1 MGTVAAA
8 AMRRVYEELEHK
20 DKDDLEVKRWRWYQ
34 RYYQAITENP
44 VGPLWK
50 ALPDPVDFFAETPPA
65 KDPSVPPCLCEE
77 SENARRHFYLL
88 IKLGVWLANLPVRVS
103 TIATLMVMYVRR
115 TEGYGVTLLSGISFY
130 WNLWIGLLGVVFHL
144 FRRPQWVVESA
155 FLAKPKR
162 SGIRPL
168 FGWAIYSLT
177 ILVSVLLVTLTGL
190 ATWLLHWYLNRYHL
204 SLRLHWIVVCSAVAI
219 VIGAAG
225 VLALKK
231 AASFLL
237 PKTDRNGHKRSWLGG
252 RFLSLISGNLD
263 IARGLLHPY
272 EIKRAIY
279 DLFVKD
285 APDFVLHGPSPDAV
299 KALFVCAAL
308 EETDQIVLTEE
319 MPIVEALSAAVV
331 VPGVLPPQCV
341 ERKWVASKTA
351 TEPKAFQVLDGAT
364 VRTNPLPAFFDWCKH
379 LGDPGLTSLLQ
390 REDGVSRSLHVVY
403 SVPTGYD
410 GSVQDVAGIESPD
423 IVESAQKALQLAKR
437 RDTRQEVRQ
446 TNNLSRLEWHR
457 RQLPNPVKK
466 RTMVIFADEIAPR
479 EEIDLGNELSP
490 DHEKLRRTVAD
501 GCRATL
507 ETLYR
512 EEILALRSGKPDLP
526 CGDLLRSIAPRR
538 AGAIG
543 KCGGL
548 KAVCDRCTGVLQYRP
563 EQNPNDVQQ
572 GVLKTYGRDKAPD
585 AKELTALFPQL
596 AEEKPKVVFLGSGGV
611 FRGAFHIGVLAAMHQ
626 TKLYPDLV
634 IGASVGTLMGGA
646 LCRMT
651 AGSQANAL
659 QALSDLA
666 ALFVRVDEKV
676 SLTFTLKSAAK
687 QLGIRAREV
696 RLSPS
701 ELARKVRQGSKA
713 DAGYAATGAPPVLT
727 DALSYLFTIPHRNT
741 ATITSQF
748 VAGHFSDAVVRFLR
762 EVRRETLPSFDIQK
776 CVMGVSL
783 LEKQARTLL
792 AFSTSGDEL
801 NTVQPYQGDT
811 PSGRKVAFF
820 GTTSFLNG
828 STSLLLGRDFLT
840 SVPSWNATQ
849 GSLCSSAFPA
859 VFAPRMEA
867 DLMPGAGRTDRYF
880 ADGGM
885 FDNLPFFPALEVLG
899 AVQHGVPFT
908 SGDLQEKLA
917 KRAAG
922 PNLIISA
929 GLNEEPAP
937 DANVQLDT
945 MFAIKARA
953 KTLSYQSKTD
963 TFTKSAG
970 KAVAMLEE
978 ISSKDL
984 CGISDQQRDVL
995 NGFVAGTVVG
1005 ITPTD
1010 AAHINPTFAFCKS
1023 LGLRRKRVQTSIGD
1037 GCYRSLLR
1045 FSEDRDVKNKLQT
1058 IGSSVTRAGVE
1069 DRDEATAA
1077 NLCPYFEIGGKPFE
1091 CPFTQTKHPDARA
1104 VYDVCS
1110 HDTAHS

>member
-1 MGTVAAA
+1 
-8 AMRRVYEELEHK
+8 
-20 DKDDLEVKRWRWYQ
+20 
-34 RYYQAITENP
+34 
-44 VGPLWK
+44 
-50 ALPDPVDFFAETPPA
+50 
-65 KDPSVPPCLCEE
+65 
-77 SENARRHFYLL
+77 
-88 IKLGVWLANLPVRVS
+88 
-103 TIATLMVMYVRR
+103 
-115 TEGYGVTLLSGISFY
+115 
-130 WNLWIGLLGVVFHL
+130 
-144 FRRPQWVVESA
+144 
-155 FLAKPKR
+155 
-162 SGIRPL
+162 
-168 FGWAIYSLT
+168 
-177 ILVSVLLVTLTGL
+177 
-190 ATWLLHWYLNRYHL
+190 
-204 SLRLHWIVVCSAVAI
+204 
-219 VIGAAG
+219 
-225 VLALKK
+225 
-231 AASFLL
+231 
-237 PKTDRNGHKRSWLGG
+237 
-252 RFLSLISGNLD
+252 
-263 IARGLLHPY
+263 
-272 EIKRAIY
+272 
-279 DLFVKD
+279 
-285 APDFVLHGPSPDAV
+285 
-299 KALFVCAAL
+299 
-308 EETDQIVLTEE
+308 
-319 MPIVEALSAAVV
+319 
-331 VPGVLPPQCV
+331 
-341 ERKWVASKTA
+341 
-351 TEPKAFQVLDGAT
+351 
-364 VRTNPLPAFFDWCKH
+364 
-379 LGDPGLTSLLQ
+379 
-390 REDGVSRSLHVVY
+390 
-403 SVPTGYD
+403 
-410 GSVQDVAGIESPD
+410 
-423 IVESAQKALQLAKR
+423 
-437 RDTRQEVRQ
+437 
-446 TNNLSRLEWHR
+446 
-457 RQLPNPVKK
+457 VKK
-466 RTMVIFADEIAPR
+466 KTMVILADEIAPR

-512 EEILALRSGKPDLP
+512 QEIRTLRSGLPDLP

-538 AGAIG
+538 AGVIG

-563 EQNPNDVQQ
+563 EQNPNEVQH
-572 GVLKTYGRDKAPD
+572 GVLKTYGQNKAPD

-651 AGSQANAL
+651 AGSQENAL
-659 QALSDLA
+659 QALSELA
-666 ALFVRVDEKV
+666 ALFVHVDEKV
-676 SLTFTLKSAAK
+676 SLTLTLKSAAK
-687 QLGIRAREV
+687 QLGIRAYEV

-701 ELARKVRQGSKA
+701 ELARKVRRGSKA

-741 ATITSQF
+741 AAITSQF
-748 VAGHFSDAVVRFLR
+748 VAGHFSEAVVRFLR

-783 LEKQARTLL
+783 LEEEARTLL
-792 AFSTSGDEL
+792 AFSTKGDEL
-801 NTVQPYQGDT
+801 NTVQPYQGAT

-828 STSLLLGRDFLT
+828 SSSLLLGRDFLT
-840 SVPSWNATQ
+840 SVRSWDATQ

-899 AVQHGVPFT
+899 AVQHGIPFT
-908 SGDLQEKLA
+908 DADDLQEKLA
-917 KRAAG
+917 KRAVG

-953 KTLSYQSKTD
+953 TTLSYQSKTD
-963 TFTKSAG
+963 TFTKAAG

-984 CGISDQQRDVL
+984 SDLSDQQRDFL

-1023 LGLRRKRVQTSIGD
+1023 LGLRSKRVQASIGD
-1037 GCYRSLLR
+1037 GCYRSLLQ
-1045 FSEDRDVKNKLQT
+1045 FSQDRHVKNKLQT
-1058 IGSSVTRAGVE
+1058 IGSGVTRAGVE
-1069 DRDEATAA
+1069 DRDKACAA
-1077 NLCPYFEIGGKPFE
+1077 QLCPYFEIGGKPFE
-1091 CPFTQTKHPDARA
+1091 CPFAQTKHPDARA

-1110 HDTAHS
+1110 HDPAHP